1 MGKWTTYSGCF
12 LKINCIERLRRMDIF
27 SLFNVAIQRAAS
39 DLHLVVSS
47 PPLLRVNGYL
57 EPVDGMEPLAP
68 EEISEAFIQLTKP
81 EERED
86 FHRHLELDFG
96 YTVPEIGRIRC
107 NTAQQRGAI
116 SLAVRFLP
124 LRIPTIDELGLPQE
138 CKELVLKPRGLVI
151 ITGPTGSGK
160 STTQAAMINYLNAN
174 ERRHVVTIE
183 DPIEYNH
190 PSLRCAVT
198 QRELGEDTL
207 SFAEALKHV
216 LRQDPDVILVGEMR
230 DLDTA
235 AAVLN
240 VAETGHLILTTG
252 HAPSAPQAVERVID
266 LFPPD
271 ERYLAQTRL
280 ASLLVGVLCQALAPK
295 ADGLGRVV
303 AVEIMMANA
312 AVKNLIREGKIYQL
326 PNAIRTHKEVGMVS
340 LDEALVNLY
349 LKGDISGETLLDF
362 CNDRQE
368 VEKLIGRV
376 QVN

>member
-1 MGKWTTYSGCF
+1 
-12 LKINCIERLRRMDIF
+12 MDIF
-27 SLFNVAIQRAAS
+27 SLFRIAISRAAS
-39 DLHLVVSS
+39 DLHLVASS

-57 EPVDGMEPLAP
+57 EPVDGMEPLAA

-96 YTVPEIGRIRC
+96 YTVPEVGRIRC
-107 NTAQQRGAI
+107 NAAQQRGAI

-124 LRIPTIDELGLPQE
+124 LKIPTIDALGLPQE
-138 CKELVLKPRGLVI
+138 CRELVLRPRGLVI

-230 DLDTA
+230 DLETA

-240 VAETGHLILTTG
+240 VAETGHLVLSTG
-252 HAPSAPQAVERVID
+252 HAPSAPQAMERIID
-266 LFPPD
+266 LFPLH
-271 ERYLAQTRL
+271 ERPLAQARL
-280 ASLLVGVLCQALAPK
+280 ASLLIAVMCQTLIPR
-295 ADGLGRVV
+295 ADGSGRVA
-303 AVEIMMANA
+303 AVEVMLADSS
-312 AVKNLIREGKIYQL
+312 VRNLLRDGKIHQL
-326 PNAIRTHKEVGMVS
+326 ANAIRTHREIGMIS
-340 LDEALVNLY
+340 LDEALVDLY
-349 LKGDISGETLLDF
+349 LKRIITMETMVKF
-362 CNDRQE
+362 CNDRKE
-368 VEKLIGRV
+368 VEAIIGSSRV
-376 QVN
+376 QAV